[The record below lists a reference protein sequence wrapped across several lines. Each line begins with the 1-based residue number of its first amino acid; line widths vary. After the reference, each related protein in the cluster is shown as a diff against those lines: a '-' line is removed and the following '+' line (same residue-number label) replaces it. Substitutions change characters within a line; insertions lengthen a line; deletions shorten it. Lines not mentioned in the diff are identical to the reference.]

1 MFKNMK
7 VRVPVPYYN
16 KNVLISRISEK
27 LEGNN
32 YNVYK
37 DDISKIRFYKRS
49 KDIYL
54 NYRYLFYKLDIINK
68 GRIFILEEYNK
79 TSLVCSVETSISFFA
94 VLLFFFLIIFCLFF
108 LLLEIKLNILF
119 LVYLSLVILI
129 YFSYYLRIKCFLY
142 SLF

>member
-1 MFKNMK
+1 MK